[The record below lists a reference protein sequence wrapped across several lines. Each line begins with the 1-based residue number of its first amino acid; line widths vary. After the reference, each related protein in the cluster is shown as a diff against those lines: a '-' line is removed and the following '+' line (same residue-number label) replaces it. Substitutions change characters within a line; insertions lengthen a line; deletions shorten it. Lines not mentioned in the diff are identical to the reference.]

1 MATARMSQFFSF
13 SQNYPEYDERFT
25 TQMENNKYRNV
36 KIFAS
41 DFIYLFI
48 DFCSN
53 LKFRERLNEQNKQK
67 RMKVYEKNRFLN

>member
-1 MATARMSQFFSF
+1 
-13 SQNYPEYDERFT
+13 
-25 TQMENNKYRNV
+25 MENNKYRNV

-67 RMKVYEKNRFLN
+67 RMKVYEKTFKTIAFLTKQMFFKTVKKIND

>member
-1 MATARMSQFFSF
+1 
-13 SQNYPEYDERFT
+13 
-25 TQMENNKYRNV
+25 MENNKYRNV

-48 DFCSN
+48 DFCSI

-67 RMKVYEKNRFLN
+67 RMKVYENDRFFN